1 MTIGEIYRSSLISYD
16 VGLNKEQE
24 NSVLLLSL
32 SLFLSEV
39 RIIKDG
45 FEVNTESLSIE
56 ELSNIDLP
64 NSYIRDFMMCSELYI
79 TKISNNNLGI
89 VKNFGISQDEIISSL
104 EEETI
109 RNILK
114 KRHNCKES
122 FVILTN

>member
-122 FVILTN
+122 FMILTN

>member
-89 VKNFGISQDEIISSL
+89 VKNFGINQDEIISSL

-122 FVILTN
+122 FMILTN

>member
-89 VKNFGISQDEIISSL
+89 VKNFGINQDEIISSL

-122 FVILTN
+122 FMILTK